1 MSQSFTPVGRVTSDL
16 ELKTS
21 VNQNSYV
28 RFDIAESIRVSGI
41 TRTQYLQVW
50 AWGKDAER
58 LVKSRVKKGSLIWVT
73 GTLILEE
80 YIKQDGITADKRLKV
95 ILDNWG
101 YIPAGKPKN
110 GETGGDTVSGDE
122 AAQHDPLDMLPDG
135 EIDGDRENLPE

>member
-1 MSQSFTPVGRVTSDL
+1 MSQSFTPVGRVMSDL

-28 RFDIAESIRVSGI
+28 RFDLAESIRVGGT

-50 AWGKDAER
+50 AWGENAKH
-58 LVKSRVKKGSLIWVT
+58 LIKSKVKKGSLIWVS

-80 YIKQDGITADKRLKV
+80 YKKQDGITTDKRLKV

-101 YIPAGKPKN
+101 YIPAGTPKN
-110 GETGGDTVSGDE
+110 SETDDDIASGNE
-122 AAQHDPLDMLPDG
+122 AVQTNPLDMFPDG
-135 EIDGDRENLPE
+135 EIDGDRETLPE

>member
-1 MSQSFTPVGRVTSDL
+1 MSQSFTPIGRVTADL

-28 RFDIAESIRVSGI
+28 RFDLAESIRVGGT

-50 AWGKDAER
+50 AWGEDARR
-58 LVKSRVKKGSLIWVT
+58 LVKSKVRKGSLIWVT

-80 YIKQDGITADKRLKV
+80 YKKQDGATTDKRLKV

-101 YIPAGKPKN
+101 YIPAGKPQN
-110 GETGGDTVSGDE
+110 GETGDDTASSDE
-122 AAQHDPLDMLPDG
+122 AAQNNPFYMFPDG
-135 EIDGDRENLPE
+135 EIDGDRESLPE